1 MNERIEGLL
10 VDWGEQR
17 RRRGLMGT
25 GVSPLAGLIEWCG
38 APPRGEPSSVI
49 LTGGAGMGYAASQV
63 DGALAAME
71 RRGALL
77 DEQSNASPCLDSL
90 LVQLAYARYLR
101 QKPLSEQLVA
111 ARCGKSVYYERLDA
125 LHAAVER
132 ELKVRLKRS
141 A

>member
-25 GVSPLAGLIEWCG
+25 GVSPLAGLIEWRG
-38 APPRGEPSSVI
+38 APPRGEPSAVI
-49 LTGGAGMGYAASQV
+49 LTGGAGMGFAASQV
-63 DGALAAME
+63 DAALAAME

-77 DEQSNASPCLDSL
+77 DEQGNGSPCLDTL
-90 LVQLAYARYLR
+90 LVQLAYARYLL
-101 QKPLSEQLVA
+101 QKPMAQQLVA
-111 ARCGKSVYYERLDA
+111 ARCGKSAYYERLDD
-125 LHAAVER
+125 LHGTVER
-132 ELKVRLKRS
+132 ELKARLKRS

>member
-10 VDWGEQR
+10 VEWGEQR

-25 GVSPLAGLIEWCG
+25 GVSPLAGLIEWRG

-63 DGALAAME
+63 DAALAAME

-77 DEQSNASPCLDSL
+77 DEQGNGSPCLDSL

-101 QKPLSEQLVA
+101 QRPMSEQLAA
-111 ARCGKSVYYERLDA
+111 ARCGKSVYYERLA
-125 LHAAVER
+125 ELHESVER
-132 ELKVRLKRS
+132 ELKARLKRS